1 MHLEGASPRRRK
13 MFISRML
20 SLIGGKLRRWLRARE
35 ARDPEAV
42 YEAAI
47 SDRLRRYHQLKSA
60 AAGVIYMRNKLEREL
75 RTKSVELKEV
85 EEQAGQAADMNEDQC
100 ALILIQRKH
109 ELEAD
114 CSRLREELG
123 ELTRE
128 AEDAKKNLIGFKG
141 EIEKLKIEKVRML
154 ARLRN
159 AQARVRIQEA
169 LESLSYDEDVRAL
182 EEVRES
188 IQRTLAQAGV
198 NREMGDSE
206 LGAKLDEI
214 RRSNAETKAAAE
226 LAELK
231 RRRRPPLAPMD
242 IFTHA
247 ADAVNG
253 GPHTGNGEAA

>member
-1 MHLEGASPRRRK
+1 

-20 SLIGGKLRRWLRARE
+20 NLIGGKLRRWLRTTE

-47 SDRLRRYHQLKSA
+47 GDRLRRYHQLKTA

-75 RTKSVELKEV
+75 RAKTAELAEV

-100 ALILIQRKH
+100 ALILLQRKH

-114 CSRLREELG
+114 CARLREELA

-128 AEDAKKNLIGFKG
+128 AEDAKKNLVAFKG
-141 EIEKLKIEKVRML
+141 EIEKLRIEKVRML

-169 LESLSYDEDVRAL
+169 LETISYDDDVRAL

-188 IQRTLAQAGV
+188 IQRILAQAGV
-198 NREMGDSE
+198 NREIN
-206 LGAKLDEI
+206 GADLDAQMEEI
-214 RRSNAETKAAAE
+214 RRRNAEAKAQAE

-231 RRRRPPLAPMD
+231 RRRRPPLAPME
-242 IFTHA
+242 IFTQA
-247 ADAVNG
+247 ADAANG
-253 GPHTGNGEAA
+253 HPRE

>member
-1 MHLEGASPRRRK
+1 

-20 SLIGGKLRRWLRARE
+20 SLIGGKLRRWIKARE
-35 ARDPEAV
+35 AHDPEAV

-47 SDRLRRYHQLKSA
+47 TDRLRRYHQLKNA

-75 RTKSVELKEV
+75 RSKSAELSEV

-109 ELEAD
+109 ELEAE
-114 CSRLREELG
+114 CGRLREELG
-123 ELTRE
+123 DLTRE

-141 EIEKLKIEKVRML
+141 EIESLKVEKVRML

-169 LESLSYDEDVRAL
+169 LESLSYDDDVRAL

-198 NREMGDSE
+198 NREMGDSD
-206 LGAKLDEI
+206 LSSKLDEI
-214 RRSNAETKAAAE
+214 RRRNAESKAAAE

-242 IFTHA
+242 IFTKA

-253 GPHTGNGEAA
+253 HPHAHGNE

>member
-1 MHLEGASPRRRK
+1 
-13 MFISRML
+13 MFFARMIGLL
-20 SLIGGKLRRWLRARE
+20 SGKLRRWIKARE

-42 YEAAI
+42 YESAI
-47 SDRLRRYHQLKSA
+47 TDRLRRYHQLKNA

-75 RTKSVELKEV
+75 RSKTAELSEV
-85 EEQAGQAADMNEDQC
+85 DEQAGQAADMNEDQC

-109 ELEAD
+109 ELEAE
-114 CSRLREELG
+114 SGRLREELG

-128 AEDAKKNLIGFKG
+128 AEEAKKNLVGFKG
-141 EIEKLKIEKVRML
+141 EIESLKIEKVRML
-154 ARLRN
+154 ARLKN

-169 LESLSYDEDVRAL
+169 LEGLSYDEDLRSL

-188 IQRTLAQAGV
+188 IQRTLAQAGA
-198 NREMGDSE
+198 NRELGDSE

-214 RRSNAETKAAAE
+214 RRRNAESKAAAE

-247 ADAVNG
+247 AEAVNG
-253 GPHTGNGEAA
+253 QSHAGNE